1 MRDLFEPLVLFLILF
16 ACAIALFLSI
26 GSYLESYNCSSYAE
40 MTGKR
45 TEYKWFDSCYVET
58 KDGWQRWDEYKV
70 RAAAS
75 EGFTRMS
82 KRAVE

>member
-1 MRDLFEPLVLFLILF
+1 MRDFFEFLVQFLILF

-45 TEYKWFDSCYVET
+45 TEHKWFDSCYVET

-70 RAAAS
+70 RAVAS
-75 EGFTRMS
+75 EGLTRMS